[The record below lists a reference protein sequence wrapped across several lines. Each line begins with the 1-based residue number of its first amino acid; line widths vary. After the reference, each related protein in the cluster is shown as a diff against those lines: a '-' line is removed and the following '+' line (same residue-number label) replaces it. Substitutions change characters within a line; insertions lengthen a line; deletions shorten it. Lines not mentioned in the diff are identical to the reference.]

1 MTESWKQFQGHTVNG
16 EFELRE
22 YLGGAAR
29 GAAFLTEYDHQTAAI
44 HLISENAPDKER
56 QLASWQLGTE
66 VSHPNLIRVFQ
77 VGLAQIEDVKVYY
90 AVMELPEENLG
101 LILKQRA
108 LTPEETSVMLAP
120 ALEALAYLHKRELVH
135 RAVNPANIGA
145 IGDQLKLSIDS
156 LSRTGEPIRETS
168 AYDPP
173 EPTSSAA
180 GDVWSLGMTIVET
193 LTQRLPFWRRE
204 AQGDPEVPS
213 NLTEPLLS
221 VVRNCLR
228 RDARRRWTV
237 GEIAERLNP
246 AETGSTVNPPE
257 PEITEPAVAS
267 AAKLEAEK
275 PRATAPVKPAAP
287 INTAKSMQSAKVP
300 ASAGAA
306 PSSYPKPSASSKA
319 SAPKRGSFP
328 LVVIVLAAMAAFAG
342 YKLLHRNPAVSESS
356 VQTPVPTA
364 SAPSPN
370 VAPLEPEQQQA
381 PSKTLSSPSAA
392 QPKETPANSARSRQ
406 AATPATEDAGVL
418 HQVLPDVPE
427 KAART
432 IHGRFH
438 VMVKAT
444 TDNRGNVTDASLDSA
459 GPSQYFANLALKAAR
474 QWKFAAGSGGPSDWL
489 IRFDFTAAGTTAS
502 AKLSH

>member
-22 YLGGAAR
+22 YLGGSTR

-44 HLISENAPDKER
+44 HLISENAPDKEH

-77 VGLAQIEDVKVYY
+77 VGLSQIEDAKVYY

-120 ALEALAYLHKRELVH
+120 ALEALGYLHKRELVH

-156 LSRTGEPIRETS
+156 LSRTGEPIREATP
-168 AYDPP
+168 YDPP
-173 EPTSSAA
+173 ETTASAA

-204 AQGDPEVPS
+204 GQGDPEVPGD
-213 NLTEPLLS
+213 LTEPLLS

-237 GEIAERLNP
+237 QEIGRRLNP
-246 AETGSTVNPPE
+246 AETGSSAKPPE

-267 AAKLEAEK
+267 IAKPETK
-275 PRATAPVKPAAP
+275 KPAAAEP
-287 INTAKSMQSAKVP
+287 VKHAARASTMNSVP
-300 ASAGAA
+300 SSSVRSPAGT
-306 PSSYPKPSASSKA
+306 PTSSYPRAVTPKKA
-319 SAPKRGSFP
+319 AAPKRGSFSV
-328 LVVIVLAAMAAFAG
+328 VVIILAALAAFGA
-342 YKLLHRNPAVSESS
+342 YRLLHRSPAAPENSA
-356 VQTPVPTA
+356 QTQAPTA
-364 SAPSPN
+364 SAPSQN
-370 VAPLEPEQQQA
+370 VAPPEQEQQA
-381 PSKTLSSPSAA
+381 PDNNLGSTSAA
-392 QPKETPANSARSRQ
+392 PPKETPAGSARSKH
-406 AATPATEDAGVL
+406 AAAPATADAGVV

-438 VMVKAT
+438 VMVKVT
-444 TDNRGNVTDASLDSA
+444 TDNSGNVTDASLDSA

-474 QWKFAAGSGGPSDWL
+474 QWKFAAGSNGSSDWL

-502 AKLSH
+502 AKPSH